1 MESCQAH
8 GLRVRYTPAFGAS
21 YGGAQ
26 QSGSWREAAPGP
38 LSFTPRVQTVMDRG
52 FPAKCAGTRRG
63 DACLRDERPLQEIFA
78 LSPHFSVVAM
88 RTASHRFLCEWV
100 TREVARRIRRSG
112 GQHDAAWPHGR
123 MAAWPHGRMAAWP
136 HGRMAAWPHG
146 RMAAWPHGRMAA

>member
-52 FPAKCAGTRRG
+52 FPAKCPGTRRG
-63 DACLRDERPLQEIFA
+63 DACLLDERPLPEIFA
-78 LSPHFSVVAM
+78 LSPHFAVVPI
-88 RTASHRFLCEWV
+88 RTTPPALLSQPF
-100 TREVARRIRRSG
+100 TP
-112 GQHDAAWPHGR
+112 AAPPHTPPP
-123 MAAWPHGRMAAWP
+123 A
-136 HGRMAAWPHG
+136 
-146 RMAAWPHGRMAA
+146 